1 MMIDENPARL
11 RAHRINVLRYR
22 KLLATRLSDLE
33 RDYIERWLQEERA
46 SMDALSQETF
56 PFSLPAVQ
64 RAATDLGGEDRHVQS
79 GDAFVIRGD
88 RGENA
93 ALDHY
98 LKARLRG
105 AQRAA

>member
-46 SMDALSQETF
+46 SMDALSQKTF

-64 RAATDLGGEDRHVQS
+64 RAATDIGGEARHV
-79 GDAFVIRGD
+79 
-88 RGENA
+88 
-93 ALDHY
+93 
-98 LKARLRG
+98 
-105 AQRAA
+105 